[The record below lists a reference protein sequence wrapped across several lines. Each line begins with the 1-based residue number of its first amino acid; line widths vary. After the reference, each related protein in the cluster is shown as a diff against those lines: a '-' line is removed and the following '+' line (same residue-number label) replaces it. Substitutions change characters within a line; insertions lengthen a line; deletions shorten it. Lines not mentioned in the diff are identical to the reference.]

1 MNKFFNFFIVIL
13 LFFSNKEKDKNIFL
27 RVIYQCLYSVLI
39 LIIPILI
46 ISTLT
51 FILLGNQNSHFCKII
66 MYFTILI
73 LGYSFYFIFTN
84 RKYEMNL
91 ANNTLSIVL
100 YIFEYIKDKKNT
112 MKKIRKYIIFEIIK
126 FIVLFFIVFWCIKS
140 IILHL
145 NIAYKIEIIGTTL
158 IFIIVGILY
167 IYTEQDKDKFIKKKT
182 FISIFIIL
190 SWLIILVYFFKRYL
204 YDEKRFKK
212 FFIINIQ
219 HGFYISN
226 NIFLA

>member
-1 MNKFFNFFIVIL
+1 MNKFFNFFIMIL

-51 FILLGNQNSHFCKII
+51 FILLGNQSSHFCKII

-112 MKKIRKYIIFEIIK
+112 MKKIRKYI
-126 FIVLFFIVFWCIKS
+126 
-140 IILHL
+140 
-145 NIAYKIEIIGTTL
+145 
-158 IFIIVGILY
+158 
-167 IYTEQDKDKFIKKKT
+167 
-182 FISIFIIL
+182 
-190 SWLIILVYFFKRYL
+190 
-204 YDEKRFKK
+204 
-212 FFIINIQ
+212 
-219 HGFYISN
+219 
-226 NIFLA
+226 